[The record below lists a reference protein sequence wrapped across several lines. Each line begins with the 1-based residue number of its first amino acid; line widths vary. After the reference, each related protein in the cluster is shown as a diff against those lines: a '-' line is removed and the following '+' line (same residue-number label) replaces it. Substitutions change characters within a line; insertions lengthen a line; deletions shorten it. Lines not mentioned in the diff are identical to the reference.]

1 MHSLSQYRGR
11 VLHYNGFP
19 HCVGSDAGIA
29 APDSNWRKMTNMTR
43 GSLTALAVVFAG
55 IAPAQAQYP
64 TKTIRWVVPFA
75 AGSGTDTVAR
85 IVQPQLSAALGEQV
99 VIENRPGAAGNL
111 GAQVAA
117 AAPADGYTLFMG
129 ISAHSISMTLYRKPG
144 YDLVRD
150 FVPVSLLAAGSF
162 TLATHP
168 SLPAKS
174 VKDLVAFAK
183 KRPGEINVATAG
195 ASIRLAAKMFDN
207 MAGTRMT
214 EVTYKGTPQA
224 ITAVVSGEASV
235 SYPATSAVIP
245 HARAGKLRALAVTTP
260 RRSSM
265 APDIPTIAE
274 SGLPGF
280 DVTTWYGLM
289 FPTGAPKEA
298 IGRMHGAAAS
308 ALGHPSVKDRFA
320 KTDLEPR
327 PSTPEEFGAYV
338 RKEVAKWAKVI
349 KESGIAIE

>member
-1 MHSLSQYRGR
+1 
-11 VLHYNGFP
+11 
-19 HCVGSDAGIA
+19 
-29 APDSNWRKMTNMTR
+29 MTYMTR
-43 GSLTALAVVFAG
+43 GFLTALAVVLAG
-55 IAPAQAQYP
+55 VTPAQAQYP
-64 TKTIRWVVPFA
+64 TKTIRWIVPFA

-85 IVQPQLSAALGEQV
+85 IVQSQLSAALGEQV

-144 YDLVRD
+144 FDLLRD
-150 FVPVSLLAAGSF
+150 FVPVSLLAEGSF

-168 SLPAKS
+168 SLPTKS
-174 VKDLVAFAK
+174 VKELVAFAR

-195 ASIRLAAKMFDN
+195 ASIRLAAKMFDSL
-207 MAGTRMT
+207 AGTRMT

-289 FPTGAPKEA
+289 FPAGVPKEA
-298 IGRMHGAAAS
+298 IDRMHGAAAS
-308 ALGHPSVKDRFA
+308 ALGHPAVKGRFA

-349 KESGIAIE
+349 KASGIAIE